1 MKLINNDEVDKL
13 KLNNDE
19 VDKEKTLKEKQK
31 NYYSEEEVYWYTI
44 FKIYLIRKYTHFEIM
59 LSINDEVASTSSQIV

>member
-1 MKLINNDEVDKL
+1 MMKLINNDEVDKL

-31 NYYSEEEVYWYTI
+31 NYYSEEEVY
-44 FKIYLIRKYTHFEIM
+44 
-59 LSINDEVASTSSQIV
+59 

>member
-1 MKLINNDEVDKL
+1 MKLINNDEVAKL

-31 NYYSEEEVYWYTI
+31 NYYSEVEVY
-44 FKIYLIRKYTHFEIM
+44 
-59 LSINDEVASTSSQIV
+59 

>member
-1 MKLINNDEVDKL
+1 MMKLINNDEVDKL

-31 NYYSEEEVYWYTI
+31 NYYSEKEVY
-44 FKIYLIRKYTHFEIM
+44 
-59 LSINDEVASTSSQIV
+59 

>member
-1 MKLINNDEVDKL
+1 MMKLINNDEVDKL

-31 NYYSEEEVYWYTI
+31 NYYLEEEVY
-44 FKIYLIRKYTHFEIM
+44 
-59 LSINDEVASTSSQIV
+59 